1 MTMMD
6 ELSVVSSAR
15 AFVSKCGPLAQPVS
29 VDTYAAA
36 INGTIMKEPLNDGED
51 GWSFKTPKG
60 KYKICVNCNQNDK
73 RQRFTVCHEVAHA
86 VLDIAPDHSQ
96 PSWSFGKRPQSE
108 IFCDIFAAELLL
120 PYKLFKP
127 QVDIAEMGMAAVGT
141 LADDFDASLLAT
153 GSRFATFSKNLCAFV
168 VAEGGKVRYSARS
181 ASLRQARGWIRPGS
195 LLPEGSYSARA
206 RAGEKSSGP
215 EEAEGDEW
223 FEDWDRD
230 GGLFEDVLHVDQWD
244 QTLTLLWYE
253 EDDAPPPR
261 QERKEWEEQTYG
273 LRELDGNLPWPG
285 RRRRR

>member
-1 MTMMD
+1 MMMD

-15 AFVSKCGPLAQPVS
+15 AFISKCGPLAQPVS
-29 VDTYAAA
+29 VDIYAAA
-36 INGTIMKEPLNDGED
+36 IDGTIKKEALNDGED

-60 KYKICVNCNQNDK
+60 KYKICVNCNQNNR

-96 PSWSFGKRPQSE
+96 PSWCLSKRPQGE

-127 QVDIAEMGMAAVGT
+127 QVDMSEMGMAAVGM
-141 LADDFDASLLAT
+141 LADDFDASLVAA

-168 VAEGGKVRYSARS
+168 VSEGGKVRYSARS
-181 ASLRQARGWIRPGS
+181 ASLRQAKGWVRPGA

-206 RAGEKSSGP
+206 RAGEKPSGP
-215 EEAEGDEW
+215 EEAEADEW

-230 GGLFEDVLHVDQWD
+230 GGLFEDVLHVSQWD
-244 QTLTLLWYE
+244 QTMTLLWYE
-253 EDDAPPPR
+253 EDDAPPAR
-261 QERKEWEEQTYG
+261 LERKQWEEQTYG

-285 RRRRR
+285 GRKRR

>member
-1 MTMMD
+1 MD
-6 ELSVVSSAR
+6 ELSVVSAAR
-15 AFVSKCGPLAQPVS
+15 TFISKCGPPAQPIS
-29 VDTYAAA
+29 VETYAAA
-36 INGTIMKEPLNDGED
+36 ISGTIRKEALNDGED

-60 KYKICVNCNQNDK
+60 KFKICVNCNQNDR

-86 VLDIAPDHSQ
+86 ILDIAPDHSQ
-96 PSWSFGKRPQSE
+96 PSWSFSKRPQGE

-127 QVDIAEMGMAAVGT
+127 QVDMAEIGMAAVST
-141 LADDFDASLLAT
+141 LADDFGASLLAT

-168 VAEGGKVRYSARS
+168 VSEGGKVRYSARS
-181 ASLRQARGWIRPGS
+181 ANLRQAKGWIRPGS
-195 LLPEGSYSARA
+195 LLSEGCYSARA

-215 EEAEGDEW
+215 QEAEADEW
-223 FEDWDRD
+223 FEDLDRD

-253 EDDAPPPR
+253 EDDAPPR
-261 QERKEWEEQTYG
+261 RLERKQWEEEAYG

-285 RRRRR
+285 SRKRR

>member
-1 MTMMD
+1 MD
-6 ELSVVSSAR
+6 ELTVVSAAR
-15 AFVSKCGPLAQPVS
+15 AFISKCGPLAQPVS
-29 VDTYAAA
+29 VETYAAA
-36 INGTIMKEPLNDGED
+36 ISGTITKEALNDGED

-60 KYKICVNCNQNDK
+60 KFKICVNCNQNDR

-86 VLDIAPDHSQ
+86 ILDIAPDHSQ
-96 PSWSFGKRPQSE
+96 PSWSFGKRPQGE

-127 QVDIAEMGMAAVGT
+127 QVDMAEMGLAAVST

-168 VAEGGKVRYSARS
+168 VSEGGKVRYSARS
-181 ASLRQARGWIRPGS
+181 ANLRQAKGWIRPGS

-215 EEAEGDEW
+215 QEAEADEW

-230 GGLFEDVLHVDQWD
+230 GGLFEDVLHVAQWD

-253 EDDAPPPR
+253 EDDAPPR
-261 QERKEWEEQTYG
+261 RLERKQWEEEAYG

>member
-6 ELSVVSSAR
+6 ELSVVSAAR
-15 AFVSKCGPLAQPVS
+15 AFISKCEPLAQPVS
-29 VDTYAAA
+29 VETYAAA
-36 INGTIMKEPLNDGED
+36 IGGTIKKEALNDGED

-60 KYKICVNCNQNDK
+60 KHKICVNCNQNER

-86 VLDIAPDHSQ
+86 VLEIVPNHSQ
-96 PSWSFGKRPQSE
+96 PSWSFGRRPEGE

-127 QVDIAEMGMAAVGT
+127 QVDMAEMGMAAIGT

-168 VAEGGKVRYSARS
+168 VSEGGKVSYSAHS
-181 ASLRQARGWIRPGS
+181 ASLRQAKGWIRRGS
-195 LLPEGSYSARA
+195 LLPEGSSSART

-215 EEAEGDEW
+215 EEAQADEW

-230 GGLFEDVLHVDQWD
+230 GGLFEDVLHVAQWD
-244 QTLTLLWYE
+244 QTLTLLWFE

-261 QERKEWEEQTYG
+261 LEREQWEEQTYG

-285 RRRRR
+285 RAKRR

>member
-1 MTMMD
+1 MD
-6 ELSVVSSAR
+6 ELSVVSAAR
-15 AFVSKCGPLAQPVS
+15 AFISRCGPLARPVS
-29 VDTYAAA
+29 VETYAAA
-36 INGTIMKEPLNDGED
+36 ISGTIMKEALNDGED

-60 KYKICVNCNQNDK
+60 KFKICVNCNQNDR

-86 VLDIAPDHSQ
+86 ILDIAPDHSQ

-127 QVDIAEMGMAAVGT
+127 QVDMAEMGMAAVST

-168 VAEGGKVRYSARS
+168 VSEGGKVRYSARS
-181 ASLRQARGWIRPGS
+181 ANLRQAKGWIRPGS

-215 EEAEGDEW
+215 QEAEADEW

-230 GGLFEDVLHVDQWD
+230 GGLFEDVLHVAQWD

-253 EDDAPPPR
+253 EDDAPLGR
-261 QERKEWEEQTYG
+261 LERKQWEEEAYG

-285 RRRRR
+285 SRKRR

>member
-15 AFVSKCGPLAQPVS
+15 AFISKCGPLAQPVS

-36 INGTIMKEPLNDGED
+36 IDGTIKKEALNDGED

-60 KYKICVNCNQNDK
+60 RYKICVNCNQNDR

-96 PSWSFGKRPQSE
+96 PSWSFSKRPQGE

-127 QVDIAEMGMAAVGT
+127 QVDMAEMGMAAVGA

-181 ASLRQARGWIRPGS
+181 AGLRQAKGWIRPGS

-206 RAGEKSSGP
+206 RAGEKSSRP
-215 EEAEGDEW
+215 EETEADEW

-253 EDDAPPPR
+253 EEDAPPR
-261 QERKEWEEQTYG
+261 RIERKQWEEETHG

-285 RRRRR
+285 RRKRR